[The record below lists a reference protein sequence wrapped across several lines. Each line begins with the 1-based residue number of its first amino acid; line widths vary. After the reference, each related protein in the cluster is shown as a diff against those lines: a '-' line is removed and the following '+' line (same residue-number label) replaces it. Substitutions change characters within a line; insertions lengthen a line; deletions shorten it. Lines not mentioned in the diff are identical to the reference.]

1 VTPRETNA
9 DSDSPVRSSINVPP
23 DLVVGL
29 LGSADENLRALER
42 ILAADIHV
50 RGNAL
55 TLSGEPAD
63 VALAERVIS
72 ELMAIVDSGQRLT
85 PDAVRHSVAMLTGT
99 GDESP
104 AEVLTLDILSR
115 RGKTIRPK
123 TLNQKRYVDAIDAHT
138 IVFGIGPAGTG
149 KTYLAMAKAVNAL
162 QTKQVSRI
170 ILTRPAVEAGERLGF
185 LPGTLYEKIDPYLRP
200 LYDALHDMMDP
211 ELIPKL
217 MSAGVI
223 EVAPLAFMRGRAQP
237 LFTKVL
243 TPAGFRPIG
252 DLRVG
257 DFVIGSDGRE
267 TEVLGVYP
275 QGFKEIYRVYTQ
287 DGSSTLASGDHLWS
301 VYTHADRRR
310 GRPARV
316 LQTKEML
323 GNLRA
328 AHQHRYE
335 LPLLSSPVDFESR
348 PVPLDPYALGLLL
361 GDGCFSC
368 TATPGFT
375 TADPELAEALGR
387 LIPGIEPRRKSD
399 IDYVL
404 NRITTP
410 GEVITIENP
419 VTGAMR
425 RLGLIGAKSNTKFVP
440 DDYLFNTPDVR
451 LAVLQ
456 GLFDSDGD
464 PVPQQERTCRIQ
476 FTTVSDRLRDHV
488 VFLVQSLG
496 GVAYA
501 RTRPAQVRKPGLAR
515 GRDVHHRADAHILDI
530 RLPEGV
536 APFRL
541 ARKVAKYGATG
552 GGRPMRFVHRIE
564 PAGTEEAVCIQVA
577 AEDSLYVTED
587 FLLTHNTLNDAFII
601 LDEAQNTTGEQMK
614 MFLTRLG
621 FGSKVVVTGDITQ
634 VDLPG
639 GATSGLR
646 AAMHILDGI
655 DDIHFAELTSADV
668 VRHRLVSEIVDAY
681 AKSEEPALMNRA
693 QRRASG
699 ARPRR

>member
-1 VTPRETNA
+1 MTPRETNA
-9 DSDSPVRSSINVPP
+9 DSDTPVRSSINVPP

-72 ELMAIVDSGQRLT
+72 ELVAIVASGQRLT

-310 GRPARV
+310 GRLARV
-316 LQTKEML
+316 MQTKEML

-541 ARKVAKYGATG
+541 ARKVAKYDATG

>member
-1 VTPRETNA
+1 MTPRETNA

-310 GRPARV
+310 GRLARV
-316 LQTKEML
+316 MQTKEML

-541 ARKVAKYGATG
+541 ARKVAKYDATG